1 MYIFFVS
8 ILFTQLLLLI
18 FLPYLRKNF
27 LDIPIERSSHE
38 LPVPTS
44 GGISFVISST
54 ILCFIS
60 GNYIPLICSPIAI
73 VGLLDD
79 KYNIKKRYRF
89 IFQFII
95 SLFLISFYLIKPDLF
110 GNQLFSLIGILAFTF
125 LSLFS
130 ISVINFI
137 NFMDGIDGLLVSTMS
152 VLITFS
158 ILINKNFDLLPILG
172 SLIVFIW
179 WNWRPAKVF
188 MGDSGSTFLGAV
200 LVGIIFSSNSL
211 LNVLKILVAS
221 FPLLGDAG
229 ITVIRRFF
237 NNENIFKAHKKQLFQ
252 RLVSGGL
259 KQERVTMIYLL
270 STLSLCII
278 GYLFNIYFQIL
289 ILFIIFVLGI
299 YFEKF
304 KAIKFSS

>member
-1 MYIFFVS
+1 MSDFF
-8 ILFTQLLLLI
+8 
-18 FLPYLRKNF
+18 
-27 LDIPIERSSHE
+27 
-38 LPVPTS
+38 
-44 GGISFVISST
+44 
-54 ILCFIS
+54 
-60 GNYIPLICSPIAI
+60 
-73 VGLLDD
+73 DD

-95 SLFLISFYLIKPDLF
+95 SLFLIYFYLIKPDLF

-188 MGDSGSTFLGAV
+188 MGT
-200 LVGIIFSSNSL
+200 
-211 LNVLKILVAS
+211 
-221 FPLLGDAG
+221 
-229 ITVIRRFF
+229 
-237 NNENIFKAHKKQLFQ
+237 
-252 RLVSGGL
+252 
-259 KQERVTMIYLL
+259 QEVHSWVQY
-270 STLSLCII
+270 
-278 GYLFNIYFQIL
+278 
-289 ILFIIFVLGI
+289 
-299 YFEKF
+299 
-304 KAIKFSS
+304 